1 MIIYEGKDNFDDE
14 DEKGKVFISRWAREK
29 QGRHIFICEKLLTL
43 LKLLS
48 VQNQYYLFSG
58 VMCNSVFCTLRRQSL
73 DHHWWR

>member
-14 DEKGKVFISRWAREK
+14 DEKGKIFISRWAREK

-43 LKLLS
+43 SKLLS

-73 DHHWWR
+73 DHHW